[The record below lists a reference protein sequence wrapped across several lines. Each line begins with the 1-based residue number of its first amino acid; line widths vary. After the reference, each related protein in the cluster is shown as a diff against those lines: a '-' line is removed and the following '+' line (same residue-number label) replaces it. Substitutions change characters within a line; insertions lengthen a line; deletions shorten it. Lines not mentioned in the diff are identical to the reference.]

1 MATTTPAKVGWSVA
15 NIVTIV
21 LVLIPLVWIIS
32 LSFKTT
38 ASITDP
44 TYFPVKWT
52 WSNYSGILT
61 TSTFLRPLLNSIFGW

>member
-1 MATTTPAKVGWSVA
+1 VVATTPQKVGWSVA

-44 TYFPVKWT
+44 TYFRWT
-52 WSNYSGILT
+52 GRGPT
-61 TSTFLRPLLNSIFGW
+61 TPAS